1 VSIWKKLN
9 GTACCAGIDNFLPDL
24 AHLPGSSI
32 EDVWVLPA
40 CAEVKMPV
48 KNIDPSAIDAEE
60 DWEGNNAAF
69 RCPVCEKVFIV
80 SDTRM
85 HIGPTGEKGYRAC
98 PKCNKSIARVSG
110 GRKSGGSAS
119 IEW

>member
-1 VSIWKKLN
+1 MPIKELK
-9 GTACCAGIDNFLPDL
+9 PDAL
-24 AHLPGSSI
+24 SH
-32 EDVWVLPA
+32 D
-40 CAEVKMPV
+40 
-48 KNIDPSAIDAEE
+48 E

-69 RCPVCEKVFIV
+69 KCPVCGKVFIV

-85 HIGPTGEKGYRAC
+85 HLGPEGEKGYRKC
-98 PKCNKSIARVSG
+98 PSCGKSIGRVSG